1 MRQQPLCDPPMSHLT
16 HLRDSSLR
24 SVLLVKKQAQRTW
37 IGPTQACI
45 APELGFSPPRCWL
58 WLSLGYFGWVNEP
71 RPSGHFHNPASQTG
85 RLEEKKQTVWESLR
99 KILIHVHELSSVDI
113 RREKWKSLSRVQLW
127 LHRLHS
133 PWNSPGQNTGVGSL
147 PFSRGSSRP
156 RDRTQVS
163 CIEGG
168 FFTSWATGEAQTSL
182 GITQR

>member
-113 RREKWKSLSRVQLW
+113 CRESESRSVVSNSDSIDYTVHGILQARILEW
-127 LHRLHS
+127 VAF
-133 PWNSPGQNTGVGSL
+133 PSPGDLPNPGIEPRCPALKADSL
-147 PFSRGSSRP
+147 PAEPQGKP
-156 RDRTQVS
+156 RHP
-163 CIEGG
+163 
-168 FFTSWATGEAQTSL
+168 
-182 GITQR
+182 